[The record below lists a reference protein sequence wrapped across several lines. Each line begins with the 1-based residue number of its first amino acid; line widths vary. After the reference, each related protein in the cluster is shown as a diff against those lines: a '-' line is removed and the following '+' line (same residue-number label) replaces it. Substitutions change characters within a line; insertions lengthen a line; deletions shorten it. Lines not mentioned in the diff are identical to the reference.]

1 MLLYQV
7 VCSYSINIINSFFV
21 QLQDKLTRNP
31 TVLKRNMI
39 KKFKGV
45 QIIEYIMTL
54 YIVLIII

>member
-39 KKFKGV
+39 KIFKGV

-54 YIVLIII
+54 Y

>member
-31 TVLKRNMI
+31 TALKRNMI
-39 KKFKGV
+39 KNFKGF

-54 YIVLIII
+54 Y